1 MHKLESLDLIGFKS
15 FCEKTSVAFN
25 DRVTSIVGPNGCG
38 KSNVAEA
45 ISWVLGEQRPKTL
58 RSERMEDVIFNG
70 TAARKASGFVE
81 VSLTLKPVKIQVD
94 VDDGITADNITI
106 TRRLYRSG
114 ESEYLINNRRC
125 RLLDIHQ
132 TFEGTGLG
140 FTNYAIIEQGRIG
153 SILTSKPMERRSL
166 IEEAAKIITFKQKK
180 KAAEVKLEL
189 AHQNLLRINDIIVE
203 IERQLRS
210 LKRQAGRAQAYSR
223 LREEMRAF
231 HRIKLHH
238 DYQKL
243 HALLL
248 QQQEQIQAL
257 RQREDQATWSL
268 REIEESVHQAS
279 RSQAELMSGLDRN
292 REELSSVSLRL
303 EKAIQT
309 RQSQQQQIEMTRL
322 QIETL
327 QQDIAECERRLKEVR
342 DELAIKNASSND
354 LNIELTAI
362 RERMERFKAE
372 NRDVLSRSDSLEE
385 RLNQVRTYSLEEVGR
400 KATLNN
406 QSLQIEE
413 DLQELAS
420 QETRILADRDKVNS
434 RCAELQASESR
445 TLEQCR
451 EAQKHIERLQEE
463 ERQLERSFA
472 QSVAAESS
480 ADAEL
485 QSLRERHGSYQHRLA
500 SIEEIE
506 VRRANYSEG
515 VQKFLNF
522 IQQHNSLRSSGTL
535 ADHVDTDPQYE
546 AMVETFL
553 ADELE
558 FVLVEG
564 VSDALSG
571 LHQLRES
578 RSGKCTF
585 LALASANGFSQNGNG
600 HPPADPSRGIIGTF
614 GDILKMTEPVKKA
627 FYRALPQYANA
638 VVVQDIQTAQGLSQ
652 HYPESIFVTLAGETW
667 TQRGLVS
674 GVGEPSHTSGLLA
687 LKREKRE
694 LISRVEALQQQI
706 QKTEAHVQQMK
717 DERRRVEQEQK
728 EQRARIHEREKDL
741 ISLQHQYNHT
751 IADLQREEQAT
762 RVFNNELEQLRFERD
777 RMAQE
782 SLRIDGEL
790 QSIAQMGV
798 DREQEFGQIQETLA
812 ALRDRSRELGR
823 LLSENQAD
831 LAAKLERKSGADQE
845 AGRLVEEENQFSGRL
860 RRQQEQLSAAA
871 RRVSDLELS
880 NGHLA
885 EEAEKLAIQ
894 KQTLE
899 VQVTDDRSCSAELQE
914 RLQQHQQSLESA
926 HRAKEAILQERMQ
939 LEVTGARLASDL
951 DHLRGYCVEEFAVPI
966 EELPAPVPEGW
977 EEHSFEEMRAEFD
990 RLKAKVDD
998 FGPINMSALEEYKEN
1013 EERFDFLSGQ
1023 RSDIEKSIADT
1034 QQAIQE
1040 ISRRSRQQFLDAFE
1054 AINARFKEMFQL
1066 LFGGGECGMALMDES
1081 DVLESGIDIYAQP
1094 PGKKL
1099 QNVMLLSGGEKALTA
1114 FALLIAIFK
1123 YRPSPFCVLDEV
1135 DAPLDEANIRRFA
1148 TLVQHMSDVTQFILI
1163 THNKRT
1169 MEISQSIYGV
1179 TMEEPGVSKV
1189 VSVNFN

>member
-15 FCEKTSVAFN
+15 FCDKTSVVFN
-25 DRVTSIVGPNGCG
+25 ERVTSIVGPNGCG

-81 VSLTLKPVKIQVD
+81 VSLTLKPVKIQAD
-94 VDDGITADNITI
+94 VDDGIPVDSIAI

-114 ESEYLINNRRC
+114 ESEYLIDNRRC

-153 SILTSKPMERRSL
+153 SILTSKPMDRRSL
-166 IEEAAKIITFKQKK
+166 IEEAAKIITFKQKR

-210 LKRQAGRAQAYSR
+210 LKRQASRAQAYSR

-238 DYQKL
+238 DYQRL
-243 HALLL
+243 RAQAE
-248 QQQEQIQAL
+248 QQQEQIDAL
-257 RQREDQATWSL
+257 HLREDEASRSL
-268 REIEESVHQAS
+268 RESEAEVRQAT
-279 RSQAELMSGLDRN
+279 RLHTELMSGLDQR
-292 REELSSVSLRL
+292 REELSRVSLLL

-322 QIETL
+322 QLETL
-327 QQDIAECERRLKEVR
+327 QQDITECERRLKEVR
-342 DELAIKNASSND
+342 DELAIKNSSSND
-354 LNIELTAI
+354 LNVELTAI
-362 RERMERFKAE
+362 RERMERFKVE
-372 NRDVLSRSDSLEE
+372 NRDTLKEIESLEE
-385 RLNQVRTYSLEEVGR
+385 RLDQVRTYSLEEVGR

-406 QSLQIEE
+406 QRAQIEE
-413 DLQELAS
+413 DLEALAS
-420 QETRILADRDKVNS
+420 QEARIAADRDKIMA
-434 RCAELQASESR
+434 RCAELQSTEGN
-445 TLEQCR
+445 TLDRCR
-451 EAQKHIERLQEE
+451 EAQQRIEHMEEE
-463 ERQLERSFA
+463 ERQLEQSFA
-472 QSVAAESS
+472 QAVSAESS
-480 ADAEL
+480 AAAEL
-485 QSLRERHGSYQHRLA
+485 LSLRERYGSYQHRLA

-506 VRRANYSEG
+506 IRRTNYSES

-522 IQQHNSLRSSGTL
+522 IQQRNSLRSSGTL
-535 ADHVDTDPQYE
+535 ADHVDTEPQYE

-553 ADELE
+553 DDELE

-564 VSDALSG
+564 ISEALSG
-571 LHQLRES
+571 LQQLRES
-578 RSGKCTF
+578 HSGKCTF
-585 LALASANGFSQNGNG
+585 LALTSGNGFSHKGNG
-600 HPPADPSRGIIGTF
+600 HPAADPGRGVIGTF
-614 GDILKMTEPVKKA
+614 GEILKMSEPVRHA

-638 VVVQDIQTAQGLSQ
+638 VVVQDIRTAQGLSGQ
-652 HYPESIFVTLAGETW
+652 YPESIFVTLAGETW

-694 LISRVEALQQQI
+694 LISRVEALHQQI
-706 QKTEAHVQQMK
+706 EKSEAHAQKLK
-717 DERRRVEQEQK
+717 DECRSLEQAQK
-728 EQRARIHEREKDL
+728 DQRARIHEREKEL
-741 ISLQHQYNHT
+741 ISLQHEYNRT
-751 IADLQREEQAT
+751 LADLQREEQAT
-762 RVFNNELEQLRFERD
+762 RVFNNELEQLRFEREELAGEGD
-777 RMAQE
+777 RI
-782 SLRIDGEL
+782 SREL
-790 QSIAQMGV
+790 QGIAQTGLN
-798 DREQEFGQIQETLA
+798 REQEFGQIQENLSE
-812 ALRDRSRELGR
+812 LRERNRELGR

-845 AGRLVEEENQFSGRL
+845 AARLLEEEEQFCGRLQ
-860 RRQQEQLSAAA
+860 RQQEQMSAAA
-871 RRVSDLELS
+871 GRVSELEAS
-880 NGHLA
+880 NGKLA
-885 EEAEKLAIQ
+885 EESAGLKEQQQA
-894 KQTLE
+894 LE
-899 VQVTDDRSCSAELQE
+899 EQVGESRSSAAELQQQ
-914 RLQQHQQSLESA
+914 LQQHREELEA
-926 HRAKEAILQERMQ
+926 VHRAKEALMQERMQ

-951 DHLRGYCVEEFAVPI
+951 DHLRGYCREEFAVAI
-966 EELPAPVPEGW
+966 EDLAAPVPEGW
-977 EEHSFEEMRAEFD
+977 QERGIDEMQSEFE
-990 RLKAKVDD
+990 RLKTRVDD

-1023 RSDIEKSIADT
+1023 RADIEKSIADT
-1034 QQAIQE
+1034 HQAIQE
-1040 ISRRSRQQFLDAFE
+1040 INRRSRQQFLDAFE
-1054 AINARFKEMFQL
+1054 AINSHFKEVFQV
-1066 LFGGGECGMALMDES
+1066 LFGGGECGMALMDET

-1169 MEISQSIYGV
+1169 MEISESIYGV